1 MNFAQDSNLWLV
13 IWALGLGTFGLRF
26 LFLGLVGDRKM
37 PVWVL
42 RHLRY
47 TAVGLLPGLIA
58 PMVLWPDATGGML
71 DWPRLI
77 AAIVTL
83 AVGYKTKNIF
93 AAILLGG
100 ICLYTIGQ
108 MVWAL

>member
-108 MVWAL
+108 MVSAL

>member
-1 MNFAQDSNLWLV
+1 
-13 IWALGLGTFGLRF
+13 
-26 LFLGLVGDRKM
+26 
-37 PVWVL
+37 
-42 RHLRY
+42 
-47 TAVGLLPGLIA
+47 
-58 PMVLWPDATGGML
+58 VLWPDATGGML

-108 MVWAL
+108 MVSAL

>member
-1 MNFAQDSNLWLV
+1 MNFAQDSNIWLV

-83 AVGYKTKNIF
+83 VVGYKTKNIF

>member
-1 MNFAQDSNLWLV
+1 
-13 IWALGLGTFGLRF
+13 
-26 LFLGLVGDRKM
+26 M

-108 MVWAL
+108 MVSAL

>member
-1 MNFAQDSNLWLV
+1 MNFAQDSNIWLV

-83 AVGYKTKNIF
+83 VVGYKTKNTF

-108 MVWAL
+108 MV

>member
-77 AAIVTL
+77 AAIATL
-83 AVGYKTKNIF
+83 VVGYKTKNIF

-108 MVWAL
+108 MV

>member
-1 MNFAQDSNLWLV
+1 MNFAQDSNIWLV

-83 AVGYKTKNIF
+83 VVGYKTKNIF

-108 MVWAL
+108 MVSAL

>member
-1 MNFAQDSNLWLV
+1 
-13 IWALGLGTFGLRF
+13 
-26 LFLGLVGDRKM
+26 M

-83 AVGYKTKNIF
+83 VVGYKTKNIF
-93 AAILLGG
+93 AAILLGC

-108 MVWAL
+108 MV

>member
-1 MNFAQDSNLWLV
+1 MNFAQDSNIWLV

-71 DWPRLI
+71 EWPRLI

-83 AVGYKTKNIF
+83 VVGYKTKNIF

-108 MVWAL
+108 MV

>member
-26 LFLGLVGDRKM
+26 LFLGMVGDRKM

-108 MVWAL
+108 MVSAL